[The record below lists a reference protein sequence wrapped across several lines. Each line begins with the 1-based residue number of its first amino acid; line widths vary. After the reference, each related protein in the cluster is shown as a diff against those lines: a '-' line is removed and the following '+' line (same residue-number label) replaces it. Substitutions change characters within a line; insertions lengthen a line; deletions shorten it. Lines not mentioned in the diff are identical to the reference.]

1 MSSTECVTVE
11 IENGVARVT
20 LNRPESRNAIDPEMT
35 TALRAA
41 FDRIEADPAVR
52 VSVLAGAGPVF
63 CAGLNLKS
71 FLGGEAEAILYG
83 AGGFAGFVRR
93 ARQKPV
99 IAAVTGAALAG
110 GFEIML
116 ACDMVVAG
124 EGAVFGLPEAKLGLV
139 AGGGGAIRLS
149 QRVPRVLANEML
161 LTAKTYSAAEMERWG
176 LLNRVVPDA
185 QVQLAALEL
194 AATVAANAPLSVI
207 ESLALSD
214 QAVSGQEAPLWQAN
228 DAALKRLSDSADV
241 TEGVRAFF
249 EKRPPHWSGQ

>member
-41 FDRIEADPAVR
+41 FDRIEAAPAVR

-124 EGAVFGLPEAKLGLV
+124 EGAVFGLPEASLGLV

>member
-11 IENGVARVT
+11 VENGVARVT

-35 TALRAA
+35 AALRAA
-41 FDRIEADPAVR
+41 FDRIEADPEVR
-52 VSVLAGAGPVF
+52 ASVLAGAGPVF
-63 CAGLNLKS
+63 CAGMNLKS

-83 AGGFAGFVRR
+83 EGGFAGFVRR
-93 ARQKPV
+93 ARRKPV

-124 EGAVFGLPEAKLGLV
+124 EGAVFGLPEAKLGLI

-176 LLNRVVPDA
+176 LLNRVVPDTE
-185 QVQLAALEL
+185 VQAEALDLAL
-194 AATVAANAPLSVI
+194 TVAANAPLSVS

-214 QAVSGQEAPLWQAN
+214 LAVSGQEKALWQAN

-249 EKRPPHWSGQ
+249 EKRVPRWSVQ

>member
-1 MSSTECVTVE
+1 MTDTPVLFSTEGA
-11 IENGVARVT
+11 IARIT
-20 LNRPESRNAIDPEMT
+20 LNRPERRNAGNL
-35 TALRAA
+35 ALAEALDGAIKR
-41 FDRIEADPAVR
+41 FEADDTLQVAV
-52 VSVLAGAGPVF
+52 LHGAGPVF

-124 EGAVFGLPEAKLGLV
+124 EGAVFGLPEASLGLI